1 MISLAVMPVR
11 LQGFQRNNSA
21 PPVTKGYR
29 QWRFL
34 RVCQGWIQENSY
46 LNRRDSR
53 AKRGVRADSPAWSEP
68 PKQEQYR
75 CREAE
80 R

>member
-1 MISLAVMPVR
+1 MTVR
-11 LQGFQRNNSA
+11 HQGFQRNNST
-21 PPVTKGYR
+21 PCYQRLSPVA
-29 QWRFL
+29 FL

-53 AKRGVRADSPAWSEP
+53 AKRGVRANSPAWSEP
-68 PKQEQYR
+68 PKQAQCRY
-75 CREAE
+75 REAE

>member
-1 MISLAVMPVR
+1 MAIASGV
-11 LQGFQRNNSA
+11 
-21 PPVTKGYR
+21 
-29 QWRFL
+29 L
-34 RVCQGWIQENSY
+34 RVCQGWIQEYSY

-68 PKQEQYR
+68 PKQEQCRY
-75 CREAE
+75 REAE